1 MIQLTDAINLLCR
14 EEMFFAHKFIG
25 DRFDTGN
32 VEGYLNA
39 TIEFALREEKTRDAM
54 LSIIK
59 EKFYL

>member
-1 MIQLTDAINLLCR
+1 
-14 EEMFFAHKFIG
+14 MFFAHKFIG

-59 EKFYL
+59 EKILHYNLSV